1 LFLEAE
7 LLLFGRFEFQILINH
22 FVRIQSLSPL
32 KKKIQELN
40 TNIISNLNESYKE
53 AAIQEAK
60 YQGEGTADYY
70 RSQQIVV
77 PQPTYVQPS
86 HAGRKLQGS
95 MGVSMQPRMTS
106 QLLNTRKNA
115 QVQPLDN
122 DYQSKVDEKLNRTV
136 GGVVDPQRL
145 MAGPP
150 SLVYAGFEGGVSL
163 S

>member
-1 LFLEAE
+1 MSRKDEAVT
-7 LLLFGRFEFQILINH
+7 FGRYEFQNFNHH

-86 HAGRKLQGS
+86 QAGRKLQGS
-95 MGVSMQPRMTS
+95 MGVSM
-106 QLLNTRKNA
+106 
-115 QVQPLDN
+115 
-122 DYQSKVDEKLNRTV
+122 
-136 GGVVDPQRL
+136 
-145 MAGPP
+145 
-150 SLVYAGFEGGVSL
+150 
-163 S
+163 